1 MTFKY
6 QSGKVI

>member
-1 MTFKY
+1 MP

>member
-6 QSGKVI
+6 CK

>member
-6 QSGKVI
+6 